1 LLNRRDKRRYLAIIS
16 NSQPEIVVSALTKR
30 NSELFGHVATQKA
43 SIKLIRTVGAVT
55 IIRCSLSRIDDILA
69 SIALT
74 DPAMVTLDVSG
85 SIKRLAKRVEGFSV
99 N

>member
-1 LLNRRDKRRYLAIIS
+1 MALN
-16 NSQPEIVVSALTKR
+16 ALTKR
-30 NSELFGHVATQKA
+30 NSELFGHVAAQKA
-43 SIKLIRTVGAVT
+43 SIKLVRTVGAVT

-74 DPAMVTLDVSG
+74 DPAMVTLDISG
-85 SIKRLAKRVEGFSV
+85 SVKRLAKRVEGFSA